1 MSELGFSWNIIGPVA
16 LVLIG
21 VVVLAI
27 VGLIVFVFMSRG
39 ED

>member
-1 MSELGFSWNIIGPVA
+1 MTNISLVG

-21 VVVLAI
+21 VIVLVV